1 MKLDRYYYI
10 TSLPVLGELG
20 SEPPLGFVELR
31 EYLGDD
37 RVRRELVGYL
47 FLLDDLLQRE
57 AFLAGELKEV
67 APSVLS
73 ERQVRNQSPLPE
85 FLLPPDGQDGDDSR
99 GLTGSVP
106 GQGQSSRAGK
116 GRGGSAVDKTWEA
129 YFRHVA
135 RMAVRLRCDFLAAW
149 VREEVTLRN
158 ALVSV
163 RARRLGLDEADYLV
177 AADLVEDDEQAQGLI
192 SDWEGAPTPLAGHQ
206 ALIRARWDWLAEHD
220 CHFTFR
226 DDELAAYALR
236 LVLLQQWQR
245 VSAR

>member
-20 SEPPLGFVELR
+20 SKPPIEFMELR

-37 RVRRELVGYL
+37 RVRRELVGCL

-57 AFLAGELKEV
+57 AFLASELKEV

-73 ERQVRNQSPLPE
+73 ERQVRNESPLPE
-85 FLLPPDGQDGDDSR
+85 FLLTPDGQEGQGSR
-99 GLTGSVP
+99 GLAGSVS
-106 GQGQSSRAGK
+106 GQSSHTEK
-116 GRGGSAVDKTWEA
+116 GRKGTAADETWEA
-129 YFRHVA
+129 YFHHVA
-135 RMAVRLRCDFLAAW
+135 RMASLLRCDFLAAW
-149 VREEVTLRN
+149 LRAEVTLRN

-163 RARRLGLDEADYLV
+163 RARRLGLDEDDYLV
-177 AADLVEDDEQAQGLI
+177 ATDLVEDDEETQGLI
-192 SDWEGAPTPLAGHQ
+192 SDWESASTPLEGHQ
-206 ALIRARWDWLAEHD
+206 VLIRARWDWLAEHD

-236 LVLLQQWQR
+236 LMLLQQWQR
-245 VSAR
+245 ATAR

>member
-1 MKLDRYYYI
+1 MKLDRYYFI
-10 TSLPVLGELG
+10 TSLPALGELG
-20 SEPPLGFVELR
+20 SEPPIDFVELR

-37 RVRRELVGYL
+37 PGRRELVGCL

-57 AFLAGELKEV
+57 AYLAGELKEV
-67 APSVLS
+67 APAVLS

-85 FLLPPDGQDGDDSR
+85 FLLATDGLEGDDSR
-99 GLTGSVP
+99 GPRSSVS
-106 GQGQSSRAGK
+106 GQSSPAGK
-116 GRGGSAVDKTWEA
+116 GRGSSAVDETWEA

-135 RMAVRLRCDFLAAW
+135 RMAVRIGCGFLAAW
-149 VREEVTLRN
+149 VRQEVTLRN

-163 RARRLGLDEADYLV
+163 RARRLGLDEGDYLV
-177 AADLVEDDEQAQGLI
+177 AADLAEEDEEMQGLM

-206 ALIRARWDWLAEHD
+206 VVIRARWEWLAEHD
-220 CHFTFR
+220 GHFTFR

-236 LVLLQQWQR
+236 LMLLRQWRR